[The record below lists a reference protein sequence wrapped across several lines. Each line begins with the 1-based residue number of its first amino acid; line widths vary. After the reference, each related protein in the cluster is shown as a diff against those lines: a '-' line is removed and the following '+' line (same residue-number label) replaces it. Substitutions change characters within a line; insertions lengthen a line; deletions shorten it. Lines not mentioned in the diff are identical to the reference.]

1 MEIFKIGGELPNTN
15 YLFLGNYVN
24 RAYHSVE
31 TVCLLI
37 ALKVRYKDRLFLLRG
52 NHESRQMTKVYGF
65 YDECLNK
72 YGNANVWKAL
82 TDLFDYFPLAA
93 TINDQVKIKPKPKLV
108 LFFDVKRFF
117 VFKEDYLLPSILM
130 MTLDHLIE

>member
-93 TINDQVKIKPKPKLV
+93 TIDDQVKIKPNQNSFF
-108 LFFDVKRFF
+108 FFDVKRFF
-117 VFKEDYLLPSILM
+117 VFKEECLLPSIP
-130 MTLDHLIE
+130 LIT